1 MSEYIW
7 LIQYILVCVCVCL
20 CVCIYKCV
28 IMEVAEKSPAFSF
41 GKTENMLFQC
51 TH

>member
-1 MSEYIW
+1 
-7 LIQYILVCVCVCL
+7 
-20 CVCIYKCV
+20 
-28 IMEVAEKSPAFSF
+28 MEVAEKTLAFSF